1 MFPVG
6 GGTREGK
13 GIGGGCCEGR
23 GGSLGLVDMAV
34 ERILLT

>member
-13 GIGGGCCEGR
+13 GIEEGCCEG
-23 GGSLGLVDMAV
+23 GSLGVVDMV
-34 ERILLT
+34 EKMFLT